1 MMRHPMPIERGV
13 RLLLPSGNVVEVLDS
28 ADTGPSWDN
37 YLTCAYRRHAGDN
50 KAAQAGVTLCR
61 SWLEKYG
68 AIL

>member
-28 ADTGPSWDN
+28 ADAGGWDN

-50 KAAQAGVTLCR
+50 KAAQAGVTLR
-61 SWLEKYG
+61 RDWIEKYG